1 MERDKEIFNSLKGSS
16 NKNLSSIID
25 NGRCITKPQK
35 IPKAFNKYF
44 DRIAVNNYSC
54 IWYSMIGHHGFL
66 ATLNTHSF
74 FKIIVSNIN
83 ISLYYEIYDCGF

>member
-1 MERDKEIFNSLKGSS
+1 MTCLIHKIKKNISVENQAQTKYKYYRNIFKKTLKKKWLEKYMERDKEIFNSLKGSS

-44 DRIAVNNYSC
+44 DRIAVNN
-54 IWYSMIGHHGFL
+54 
-66 ATLNTHSF
+66 
-74 FKIIVSNIN
+74 
-83 ISLYYEIYDCGF
+83 